1 MATKNYKKKIAVVGY
16 TGFIGSNLKRIYK
29 SNFNFN
35 SKKITKINK
44 KLDLVLCAG
53 TYSKRWIANKYPKK
67 DLYNILKLTSFL
79 KNIVT
84 KRFVLISTIEV
95 YGLKN
100 NKNELDKITTK
111 KNSSYGINRLF
122 LEKFVKKNF
131 INYLIIRLPIVY
143 GKNFVKNVI
152 YDLLN
157 DNKINDL
164 NANDK
169 VQIYNIKNLKKDI
182 DFCFKNN
189 IKEYNIACEPISL
202 DFIAKQIFK
211 IKLLKRKNPRSMNM
225 KSIYPKKKSRFYSY
239 KKKFLIKELK
249 KFVDEY
255 QK

>member
-1 MATKNYKKKIAVVGY
+1 METKNYKKDIAVVGY
-16 TGFIGSNLKRIYK
+16 TGFIGSNLKKIYK

-35 SKKITKINK
+35 SKNISKIRKK

-111 KNSSYGINRLF
+111 KNLSYGINRLF

-157 DNKINDL
+157 NNINNL
-164 NANDK
+164 NANDNI
-169 VQIYNIKNLKKDI
+169 QIYNVKNLKKDI
-182 DFCFKNN
+182 DFCLKNN

-202 DFIAKQIFK
+202 GLIAKQIFK
-211 IKLLKRKNPRSMNM
+211 TKLFKKKTPRIMNM
-225 KSIYPKKKSRFYSY
+225 KSIYIKKKAGTYLY
-239 KKKFLIKELK
+239 QKKYLIKELK
-249 KFVDEY
+249 EFIKKY
-255 QK
+255 KK